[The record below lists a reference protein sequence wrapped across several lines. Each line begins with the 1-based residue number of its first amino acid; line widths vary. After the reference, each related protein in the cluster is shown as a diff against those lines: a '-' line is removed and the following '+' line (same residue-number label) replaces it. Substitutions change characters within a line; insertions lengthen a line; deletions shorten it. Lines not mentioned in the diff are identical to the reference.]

1 MEFEITVA
9 DANTSATVR
18 FWRKV
23 DTSGECWEWLGKPNG
38 SGYGRFRVGGAG
50 SPDYHAHIVAW
61 ESVNGPR
68 ELGTTLHHTCPN
80 RLCVRPDHLVQLDR
94 SEHMVLHYAEIRRE
108 VCHEGHDLSD
118 PENVYWWRGIR
129 HCRPCRRMSDRRRL
143 GIPYDRWI
151 LDR

>member
-18 FWRKV
+18 FWHKV

-68 ELGTTLHHTCPN
+68 ELGTTLHHT
-80 RLCVRPDHLVQLDR
+80 
-94 SEHMVLHYAEIRRE
+94 
-108 VCHEGHDLSD
+108 
-118 PENVYWWRGIR
+118 
-129 HCRPCRRMSDRRRL
+129 SDRRRL